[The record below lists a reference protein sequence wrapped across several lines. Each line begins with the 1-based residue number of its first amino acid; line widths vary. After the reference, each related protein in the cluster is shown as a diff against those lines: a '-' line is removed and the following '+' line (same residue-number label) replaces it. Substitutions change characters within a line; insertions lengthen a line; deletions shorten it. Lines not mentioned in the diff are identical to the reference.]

1 MRLCYDLHIH
11 SCLSPC
17 ASNDMTPQNVAYIVS
32 GMNLDL
38 IAIADHNSI
47 KNYRAFESACFD
59 YGVCVLPAMELETSE
74 NIHVL
79 MLFPNYKAAS
89 AFYAEIETKSSGLK
103 NREEI
108 FGEQLVMDRDDKFLG
123 KEENMLVTATQV
135 GVYDCAGLADK
146 FGGVAIPAHVDR
158 TSNGLIA
165 ILGDINPDMGFAT
178 VEVSSCCDS
187 TIIDS
192 LVSRGYRVISD
203 SDAHYLE
210 QIGSSRHKNY
220 LDVDN
225 PLPMSIIKLLKT
237 KKEIKH
243 D

>member
-17 ASNDMTPQNVAYIVS
+17 ASNDMTPQNIAYIAS
-32 GMNLDL
+32 GMSLDI

-47 KNYRAFESACFD
+47 KNYQAFESACFD

-89 AFYAEIETKSSGLK
+89 EFYAEIENKSSGLK

-108 FGEQLVMDRDDKFLG
+108 FGEQIVMDRDDNVLG
-123 KEENMLVTATQV
+123 KEGRMLVTATQV
-135 GVYDCAGLADK
+135 GVYDCAELADR

-158 TSNGLIA
+158 PSNGLIA
-165 ILGDINPDMGFAT
+165 ILGDINPDMGFVT
-178 VEVSSCCDS
+178 VEVSSRCDR
-187 TIIDS
+187 TMIDS
-192 LVSRGYRVISD
+192 LASRGYRVISD

-210 QIGSSRHKNY
+210 QIGSNGQKNY
-220 LDVDN
+220 INVDN